1 MSAEDPAPVAALK
14 EWAAVEALLASGDVS
29 LLIRKG
35 GLIERRGEF
44 EVEHRRFWLFPTQYH
59 QNPPEL
65 RPDFH
70 WALEAARDSRPREG
84 RLPLRLLLDVEA
96 AFRIEDEA
104 LLPEIAPLQP
114 YTDEV
119 LHSRFHYR
127 GRPYLHALLVRAFV
141 REEPYPIRRRPS
153 SRGCVSWVPL
163 EEEVPEEG
171 LRPVLDEEE
180 FATVRRELLGRV
192 GETTGATPA

>member
-1 MSAEDPAPVAALK
+1 MSSAALK
-14 EWAAVEALLASGDVS
+14 EWAAVEALLAGGDVS
-29 LLIRKG
+29 VLIRKG

-70 WALEAARDSRPREG
+70 WALEAARDSRPRDG
-84 RLPLRLLLDVEA
+84 RLPLRLLLEVDS

-114 YTDEV
+114 YTEEV
-119 LHSRFHYR
+119 LRSRFHYR
-127 GRPYLHALLVRAFV
+127 DRPYLHALLVRAFV
-141 REEPYPIRRRPS
+141 REDPCPIRRRPS
-153 SRGCVSWVPL
+153 YRGCVSWVPL

-171 LRPVLDEEE
+171 LRPVLDDGS
-180 FATVRRELLGRV
+180 FDRVQRDLLERV
-192 GETTGATPA
+192 GEIPGVTRP

>member
-1 MSAEDPAPVAALK
+1 MSAKEGGPTALK
-14 EWAAVEALLASGDVS
+14 EWAAVESLLAGGDVS
-29 LLIRKG
+29 VLIRKG
-35 GLIERRGEF
+35 GLVERRGEF

-70 WALEAARDSRPREG
+70 WALEAALDSRPRDG
-84 RLPLRLLLDVEA
+84 RLPLRLLLEVDS

-119 LHSRFHYR
+119 LRARFHYR
-127 GRPYLHALLVRAFV
+127 DRPYLHALLVRAFV
-141 REEPYPIRRRPS
+141 REVPYPIRRRPS
-153 SRGCVSWVPL
+153 YRGCVSWVPL

-171 LRPVLDEEE
+171 LRPVLDDGS
-180 FATVRRELLGRV
+180 FARVRRKLLEPV
-192 GETTGATPA
+192 GETAGATRA